1 MKLTREGLKS
11 SEWKEK
17 GYILPTF
24 DYEKVLKNTKENPF
38 WIHFGAGNIFR
49 AFQANVVQNLLN
61 EGVIDSGLIVAEGY
75 DYEIIEKM
83 YRPHDNVGALV
94 TLKGNGSVEKT
105 VVASIME
112 ALTADSDNQN
122 DWARLLEI
130 FRNPSLQ
137 MVTFTITEKGYLLKK
152 ANGEYM
158 PGVEE
163 DFADGPVLPKSY
175 IGKVVTCLHERYING
190 ELPVAMVSMDNCS
203 HNGDKLFA
211 AVNEFAKEWENRGV
225 CKSGFTAYVNNPSK
239 VSFPWTMID
248 KITPRPDAKIE
259 KMLLEDGIEQLEPVI
274 TSKNTYV
281 APFVNAEECQYLVI
295 EDNFPNGRPELE
307 KAGLYF
313 TDRQTV
319 DKVEKMKV
327 CTCLNP
333 LHTALAIFGNLL
345 GYTLIA
351 DEMKD
356 DDLNKLVN
364 ILGYKEGLPVVV
376 DPKILSPKMFIDEV
390 LQKRIPNPF
399 MPDTPQRIAC
409 DTSQKL
415 SIRFGETIKAY
426 EKSDELD
433 ARNLEI
439 IPFIF
444 AGWLRY
450 LMAIDDNGKTFELSP
465 DPLLPDV
472 CKYVEKI
479 QIGKEFDVHSA
490 VEDLLKK
497 KEIFGVDLYDAGLA
511 EKVENYFAKLC
522 MKNGAVRS
530 VLHEVVTN
538 FKG

>member
-1 MKLTREGLKS
+1 MKLSKDGLQS
-11 SEWKEK
+11 AEWKEK
-17 GYILPTF
+17 GYVLPQF
-24 DYEKVLKNTKENPF
+24 DFDKVCENTKKSPF

-61 EGVIDSGLIVAEGY
+61 DGVIDSGLVVAEGY

-83 YRPHDNVGALV
+83 YKPHDNVGALV

-112 ALTADSDNQN
+112 SLTADSQN
-122 DWARLLEI
+122 ESDWARLLEI

-137 MVTFTITEKGYLLKK
+137 MVSFTITEKGYLLQN
-152 ANGEYM
+152 ASGAYM
-158 PGVEE
+158 PGVED
-163 DFADGPVLPKSY
+163 DFAAGPVLPKSY
-175 IGKVVTCLHERYING
+175 IGKVVTCLHERFANG

-203 HNGDKLFA
+203 HNGDKLYA

-225 CKSGFTAYVNNPSK
+225 CKPGFLAYVNNPSK
-239 VSFPWTMID
+239 VSFPWSMID

-259 KMLLEDGIEQLEPVI
+259 KILKDDGIEQLEPVI

-307 KAGLYF
+307 KGGLYF
-313 TDRQTV
+313 TDRETV

-333 LHTALAIFGNLL
+333 LHTFLAVSGCLL

-356 DDLNKLVN
+356 DDLLRLVKK
-364 ILGYKEGLPVVV
+364 LGYDEGLPVVV
-376 DPKILSPKMFIDEV
+376 DPKIISPKTFIDEV
-390 LQKRIPNPF
+390 VNMRIPNPF

-426 EKSDELD
+426 IRDGLD
-433 ARNLEI
+433 VNKLQVV
-439 IPFIF
+439 PLVF
-444 AGWLRY
+444 ALWIRY
-450 LMAIDDNGKTFELSP
+450 LMAINDKGEAFELSP
-465 DPLLPDV
+465 DPLLAE
-472 CKYVEKI
+472 CSKYVSEIKLGDSDASSKI
-479 QIGKEFDVHSA
+479 DA
-490 VEDLLKK
+490 LLSRKD
-497 KEIFGVDLYDAGLA
+497 IFGVDLFEVGLS
-511 EKVENYFAKLC
+511 EKVKDYFAKLSC
-522 MKNGAVRS
+522 KVGAVRE
-530 VLHEVVTN
+530 VLQSI
-538 FKG
+538 K